1 MSTIT
6 SESPLVS
13 PVVGSVDGPAHP
25 VSDMI
30 DPTEIL
36 YRLTVEEYEQ
46 IAGFLNDDR
55 VELIDGYLVK
65 KMNKNPPHVIRW
77 CRAAVERAHPL
88 VGTADQESLFASG
101 DELSQS
107 QTCLSRVER
116 SMIIRTPIPHLVTSP
131 LSSKSRTQ
139 RWQKTGDAGEFTG
152 RPALQSI
159 GSST

>member
-65 KMNKNPPHVIRW
+65 KMNKNPPHVIG
-77 CRAAVERAHPL
+77 RAP
-88 VGTADQESLFASG
+88 
-101 DELSQS
+101 
-107 QTCLSRVER
+107 
-116 SMIIRTPIPHLVTSP
+116 
-131 LSSKSRTQ
+131 
-139 RWQKTGDAGEFTG
+139 G
-152 RPALQSI
+152 RP
-159 GSST
+159 SSVPTPWLARPTRRACSRRATN